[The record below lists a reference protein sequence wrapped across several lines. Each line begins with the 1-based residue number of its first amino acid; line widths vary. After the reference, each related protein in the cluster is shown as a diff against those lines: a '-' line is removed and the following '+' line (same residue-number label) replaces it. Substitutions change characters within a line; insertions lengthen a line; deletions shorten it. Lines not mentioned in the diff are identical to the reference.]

1 MIYIPLWFY
10 LYGEGFKFDL
20 DSGDLVANNATISG
34 IFKNIVDGIGIQVR
48 NKRVEFYANATINAI
63 ITAVSSG
70 GLTFQSFN
78 DGSYTFIVSSA
89 DGTNAYP
96 LTISKDGLSGKF
108 KSGLTGTAEFNNG
121 SYLKFNG
128 GVCTECKT
136 SDGTV
141 IKGGS

>member
-1 MIYIPLWFY
+1 MEKKNTLLLTVIAVATL
-10 LYGEGFKFDL
+10 
-20 DSGDLVANNATISG
+20 LVAVVGATFAYFGS
-34 IFKNIVDGIGIQVR
+34 FT
-48 NKRVEFYANATINAI
+48 ANANANAAINAI
-63 ITAVSSG
+63 ITAVTSG
-70 GLTFQSFN
+70 GLTFQTFK
-78 DGSYTFIVSSA
+78 DGSYTFIVSSE

-108 KSGLTGTAEFNNG
+108 KAGLTGTAEFNNG
-121 SYLKFNG
+121 TYLKFNG